1 MIGRDRPH
9 LPARRFV
16 PPGVALKHL
25 ALLVAIF
32 ITLAPFLWLVSIAV
46 RPVNETYVVPMPFLP
61 SRLTLTHFV
70 SMAKLVPQ
78 MATYYRN
85 SFIITGASV
94 AAIDAI
100 SCVAGYAFARL
111 RFPGRDLLFWIVVT
125 TMFLPSV
132 IAVSPLYVM
141 LSRLNL
147 LDTWLA
153 LIFPYTGWYLPV
165 SVFIMRG
172 IFSAIPREL
181 EDAARIDGASVWQIF
196 WRVMLPLGAS
206 GAVVVAI
213 FAFVPIWGEYL
224 FSFTF
229 TSTGRSIP
237 MSVGIR
243 FFEPSP
249 ASGNYTFNVAAA
261 AALVMFLPSLLV
273 YATLQKWF
281 TKGLTEGALKF

>member
-1 MIGRDRPH
+1 MAHVAIPNRRKR
-9 LPARRFV
+9 LPK
-16 PPGVALKHL
+16 PSVALKHVAL
-25 ALLVAIF
+25 AFAVF
-32 ITLAPFLWLVSIAV
+32 ISIAPFLWLVSIAI
-46 RPVNETYVVPMPFLP
+46 RPVKETYVSPMPILP
-61 SRLTLTHFV
+61 HHLTLEHFR
-70 SMAKLVPQ
+70 SMAKMVP
-78 MATYYRN
+78 MMTVYYRN

-94 AAIDAI
+94 AAIVIIACL
-100 SCVAGYAFARL
+100 SGYAFARL
-111 RFPGRDLLFWIVVT
+111 SFPFRDVIFWIVVA

-132 IAVSPLYVM
+132 IAVPPLYVL

-153 LIFPYTGWYLPV
+153 LILPYTGWYLPV

-172 IFSAIPREL
+172 IFATIPRDL
-181 EDAARIDGASVWQIF
+181 EDAAKLDGASAWQIF
-196 WRVMLPLGAS
+196 WRIMLPLGAS

-229 TSTGRSIP
+229 TSTGRSMP

-249 ASGNYTFNVAAA
+249 ATGNYTFNVATA
-261 AALVMFLPSLLV
+261 AALVMFVPSLVV
-273 YATLQKWF
+273 YVTLQKWF